1 MYLISVLLII
11 VSFVVF
17 HQFNPNDRQCLCFYN
32 KWSMFPPEYIMSTY
46 FRHVQFAK
54 EDDDFS
60 TILRYYFLIQSRYLL
75 HMVCIFL
82 IVQFYNNLFE
92 AISRR
97 KNRTR
102 FYWMF
107 KAMWSLKM
115 MLSSIC
121 YTGSKIYNQSYINF
135 VRQVNKRMHQKQ
147 RWPLY
152 GMMVH

>member
-1 MYLISVLLII
+1 
-11 VSFVVF
+11 
-17 HQFNPNDRQCLCFYN
+17 
-32 KWSMFPPEYIMSTY
+32 MFPPEYILSTY

-97 KNRTR
+97 NKKNGRDSTE
-102 FYWMF
+102 
-107 KAMWSLKM
+107 
-115 MLSSIC
+115 C
-121 YTGSKIYNQSYINF
+121 SKLCEVS
-135 VRQVNKRMHQKQ
+135 R
-147 RWPLY
+147 
-152 GMMVH
+152 